1 MKILHT
7 SDWHLGKR
15 LEGFSRREEQ
25 EAVLG
30 EICEIAD
37 QEQVNAVIVS
47 GDLFD
52 TFNPPSEAVEM
63 FYKYLKKLADNGN
76 RAVIAIAGNHDS
88 PDRIEAPDPL
98 ARECGIIF
106 SGYPGSVITP
116 FRLESGLELT
126 RSASGFIE
134 LMVPGCNFPLRIILM
149 PYANELR
156 LKTFLGIEE
165 SEEELRKLLESKWTE
180 IAEDYLD
187 EKGVNV
193 MVAHLLFAPDA
204 NSIPEE
210 PEEERR
216 IIYVGGAPAIF
227 PENLPDRIQYVAS
240 GHLHRKQVI
249 SKKPCPVIY
258 SGGPIAYSF
267 SETNQD
273 KFVVIVEAEPGK
285 IITTKDVSL
294 KSGMRLVRKRFE
306 DIDEAVEWLNS
317 NPEVYLEL
325 TIVSETYLSAVDR
338 RRLYD
343 AHKYIVTIIPESK
356 KAGEEGEG
364 IGTADID
371 LTKKMEDLFIDYF
384 KYKKGQEPGE
394 RILNL
399 FREIMSEE
407 ERS

>member
-15 LEGFSRREEQ
+15 LESFSRLKEQ
-25 EAVLG
+25 ESVLK

-37 QEQVNAVIVS
+37 QEQVNVVIVA
-47 GDLFD
+47 GDLYD
-52 TFNPPSEAVEM
+52 TFNPPSEAVEL

-106 SGYPGSVITP
+106 AGYPGSEITP
-116 FRLESGLELT
+116 FRLDSGLELI
-126 RSASGFIE
+126 RSSAGFIE
-134 LMVPGCNFPLRIILM
+134 LMVPGCNYPLRIIMM

-165 SEEELRKLLESKWTE
+165 TEEELRKLLQNRWAE
-180 IAEDYLD
+180 ISASYCDK
-187 EKGVNV
+187 KGVNV
-193 MVAHLLFAPDA
+193 LAAHLLFARDA
-204 NSIPEE
+204 GSIPEE

-216 IIYVGGAPAIF
+216 INYIGGAPAIF
-227 PENLPDRIQYVAS
+227 PENLPDGIQYVAS
-240 GHLHRKQVI
+240 GHLHRTQMI
-249 SKKPCPVIY
+249 SKNPCPVVY

-267 SETNQD
+267 SEANQD
-273 KFVVIVEAEPGK
+273 KFVVIVDVEPGN
-285 IITTKDVSL
+285 IIITKDVSL
-294 KSGMRLVRKRFE
+294 KSGMRLIRKRFE
-306 DIDEAVEWLNS
+306 DIGEAVEWLNA

-325 TIVSETYLSAVDR
+325 TIVSDTYLSAVDR
-338 RRLYD
+338 RRLLD
-343 AHKYIVTIIPESK
+343 AHNYIVTIIPESK
-356 KAGEEGEG
+356 KADEEGEG
-364 IGTADID
+364 TGTADID

-399 FREIMSEE
+399 FREIISEE